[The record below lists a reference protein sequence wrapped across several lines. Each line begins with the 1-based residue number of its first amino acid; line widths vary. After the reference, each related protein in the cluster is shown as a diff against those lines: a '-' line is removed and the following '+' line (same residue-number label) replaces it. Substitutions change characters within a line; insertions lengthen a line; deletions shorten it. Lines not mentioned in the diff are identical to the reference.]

1 MLMTESHRNEERVQ
15 CTVPCM
21 ENSCGTAAAKPPRF
35 REMWGVPESEIYAMA
50 MWSIS
55 VGALGAAVI
64 GIILANTDYFLPTT
78 DKATLEYLEDT
89 DLKPISDGKRNLRYR
104 ETRSQM
110 YGGDRLW
117 MALYVM
123 DRVLNWSLWV
133 LRYQPWDRKLP
144 RAPHTGDMTTRAPSE
159 ESRTL
164 KAKELWER
172 NGAVIMAVR
181 RPGCFLCREEASEIS
196 QLKPELDQLGVPLYG
211 VVKEKIGTE
220 IDQFQPYFK
229 GDLFLDVKK
238 RFYGPQKRKMM
249 LLGFIRLGV
258 WQNFRR
264 AWKAGFEG
272 NLEGEGLILGGVFV
286 VGSGK
291 QGILLEHR
299 EKEFGDKAN
308 LTAVLEAAKKINT
321 EVH

>member
-1 MLMTESHRNEERVQ
+1 
-15 CTVPCM
+15 
-21 ENSCGTAAAKPPRF
+21 
-35 REMWGVPESEIYAMA
+35 MWVVPESEFFTMA
-50 MWSIS
+50 LWSIS
-55 VGALGAAVI
+55 IGALGAAVV

-89 DLKPISDGKRNLRYR
+89 DLKPISD
-104 ETRSQM
+104 
-110 YGGDRLW
+110 
-117 MALYVM
+117 
-123 DRVLNWSLWV
+123 
-133 LRYQPWDRKLP
+133 
-144 RAPHTGDMTTRAPSE
+144 
-159 ESRTL
+159 ESRTF
-164 KAKELWER
+164 KAKELWEK

-181 RPGCFLCREEASEIS
+181 RPGCFLCREEASELS
-196 QLKPELDQLGVPLYG
+196 QLKPELDKLGVPLYG

-220 IDQFQPYFK
+220 IEDFQPYFK

-264 AWKAGFEG
+264 AWKGGFEG
-272 NLEGEGLILGGVFV
+272 NLEGEGLILGGMFV
-286 VGSGK
+286 VGSGN

-321 EVH
+321 EMEVH